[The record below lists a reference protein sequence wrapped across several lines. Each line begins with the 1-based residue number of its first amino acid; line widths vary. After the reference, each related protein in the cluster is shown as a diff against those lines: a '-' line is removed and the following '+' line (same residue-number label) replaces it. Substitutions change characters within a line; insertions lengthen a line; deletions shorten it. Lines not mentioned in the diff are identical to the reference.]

1 MIRKLSA
8 WVSTLAL
15 ASMILAV
22 PAVLAADPN
31 PFDPEGA
38 GAILGS
44 VLTLAGGTV
53 ASVIVAAFIQY
64 ALKPLG
70 AAGVWVDA
78 HEQVV
83 TLFLGAALILYAAA
97 ATGYA
102 LDAISG
108 FGLLIAWLGFAKLTG
123 AAYDTAKEA
132 KASITAANKG

>member
-1 MIRKLSA
+1 MIRRLAA

-15 ASMILAV
+15 ATMILAV
-22 PAVLAADPN
+22 PVLAGVGD
-31 PFDPEGA
+31 PFDPQGA

-44 VLTLAGGTV
+44 VLTLAGGTI

-70 AAGVWVDA
+70 AAGAWVDQ
-78 HEQVV
+78 HEQLV
-83 TLFLGAALILYAAA
+83 TLALGAALILYAAA
-97 ATGYA
+97 ATGYI
-102 LDAISG
+102 LDAVSG

-132 KASITAANKG
+132 KAAIAAASTGK

>member
-1 MIRKLSA
+1 MIRRLAA
-8 WVSTLAL
+8 WVATA
-15 ASMILAV
+15 AVVAMVAAV
-22 PAVLAADPN
+22 PVFAADID
-31 PFDPEGA
+31 PFDPQGA

-78 HEQVV
+78 HEQIV

-97 ATGYA
+97 ATGYV
-102 LDAISG
+102 LTAISG

-123 AAYDTAKEA
+123 AAYDTAKSVKTA
-132 KASITAANKG
+132 ITSAS